1 MRRHL
6 KSSLSLSFA
15 ALLLSG
21 ACATTA
27 PLAARIDRAAAVPAL
42 QHAIWGIDVQDD
54 SGRVLYQRN
63 AHTLLIPA
71 SNRKLFATSTA
82 LDCWGVD
89 HQFSTELWLDGASV
103 VIRGSG
109 DPSYAGDFAPFID
122 ALRARGIAS
131 VNDVVADVS
140 AFDRETIPGGW
151 EVEDVGTDYGA
162 PVDALAYDENV
173 VDVTLLDCA
182 QPQVITDPPFVSAT
196 ANVVCGPGE
205 PAIRSD
211 ATNTLSIDGAMSSSE
226 VEDLPSIANP
236 ALYAAQAF
244 RDALLRAG
252 IAVRGTFRVNTTP
265 QTWPERLAVIESPPL
280 SDLLA
285 TTLKISQNLYAEML
299 FKSTAGTYAGAEDV
313 ERGFLTSIGIDPS
326 EFHFVDGCGLSAKDL
341 VTPSAIVTLL
351 RWMNQPW
358 HRGVFWAVLA
368 TPGEEGTLH
377 RRLLPLAA
385 RLRGKTGS
393 IGGVNALSGIVA
405 GTHGGYRYFSIILNH
420 HTAGSREAIHAIDE
434 IAEAIGDF

>member
-15 ALLLSG
+15 LLLSG
-21 ACATTA
+21 ACATTS
-27 PLAARIDRAAAVPAL
+27 PLASRIDRATSAPAL

-54 SGRVLYQRN
+54 SGRVLYHRN

-89 HQFSTELWLDGASV
+89 HQFPTELWLDGDNV

-109 DPSYAGDFAPFID
+109 DPSLAGGFAPFID
-122 ALRARGIAS
+122 ALRARAIDS
-131 VNDVVADVS
+131 VNDVIADVS

-162 PVDALAYDENV
+162 PVDALAYYENV
-173 VDVTLLDCA
+173 VDVTVLHCE
-182 QPQVITDPPFVSAT
+182 QPQVLTDPPFVSAT
-196 ANVVCGPGE
+196 ANVSCGSGE
-205 PAIRSD
+205 PAVRSD
-211 ATNTLSIDGAMSSSE
+211 ATNALTIEGPVSSSE
-226 VEDLPSIANP
+226 FEALPSIADP

-252 IAVRGTFRVNTTP
+252 IAVRGTVRVNTTP
-265 QTWPERLAVIESPPL
+265 QPWPERLAIIESPPL
-280 SDLLA
+280 SALLA

-299 FKSTAGTYAGAEDV
+299 FKSTAGTYAGAEDL
-313 ERGFLTSIGIDPS
+313 ERAFLTSIGIDGS
-326 EFHFVDGCGLSAKDL
+326 EFHFADGCGLSPKDL

-358 HRGVFWAVLA
+358 HRGLFWAVLA

-393 IGGVNALSGIVA
+393 IGGANALSGIVA

-420 HTAGSREAIHAIDE
+420 HTAGSRAAIHAIDE
-434 IAEAIGDF
+434 IAEAIADF